1 MGKFII
7 ETVNDK
13 NEITDIEIN
22 LNTAQ
27 GRKKLAQALISGGEG
42 SSETKGVKIDQVLKE
57 LSRKISVTGK
67 GKYDNL
73 NK

>member
-1 MGKFII
+1 MGRFLI

-22 LNTAQ
+22 LNTVQ
-27 GRKKLAQALISGGEG
+27 GRRKLAQALISGGEG
-42 SSETKGVKIDQVLKE
+42 SSETKGIKIDQVLKE
-57 LSRKISVTGK
+57 LSRKISITGK

>member
-57 LSRKISVTGK
+57 LTK
-67 GKYDNL
+67 KYTAQEL
-73 NK
+73 INKYKK